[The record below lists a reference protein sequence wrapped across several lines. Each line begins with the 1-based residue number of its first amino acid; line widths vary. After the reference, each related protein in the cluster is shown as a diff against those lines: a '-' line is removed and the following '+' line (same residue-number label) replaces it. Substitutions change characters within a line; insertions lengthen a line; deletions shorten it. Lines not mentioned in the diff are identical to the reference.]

1 VWLKPVG
8 FRRPWIGQLRR
19 PED

>member
-1 VWLKPVG
+1 VG